1 MNKQFYWISLAL
13 IMALVSCSSP
23 TTATPEPNPVSTPA
37 ATPTSDYSLEL
48 PFEGI
53 WTSKDGSVLILTA
66 DRFYWKF
73 LQGEEN
79 EVVTENLAKI
89 LEYDV
94 EAGHM
99 LIYVDAVLLDSR
111 PGGFDHPERNV
122 VYRIEGDNLWIAFS
136 DDSYTEWIEELHF
149 IRY

>member
-1 MNKQFYWISLAL
+1 MIKQSYLVPFLL
-13 IMALVSCSSP
+13 IMTLVSCGSP
-23 TTATPEPNPVSTPA
+23 IAATPEPSPTSTPA

-48 PFEGI
+48 PFEGV

-99 LIYVDAVLLDSR
+99 LIYVDSVLLNSR
-111 PGGFDHPERNV
+111 PGGFDHPQRNV
-122 VYRIEGDNLWIAFS
+122 VYRIEEDNLWIAFS
-136 DDSYTEWIEELHF
+136 DDTYTEWYQELHF